1 MNKFNEN
8 KILLYPSC
16 NHRIHNN
23 IYDYSYAFSFFT
35 LDNNTEFFTEKENT
49 NHVLFIL
56 SGKIKLFTTNLETKI
71 LKKDMMFIAS
81 DKNSAFNGIVLE
93 KTEIV
98 ILNIGNSIPFYND
111 YPLKEIKSYYLKNI
125 TEFEAIEIRQ
135 PILCFLQGIIIY
147 FKYKIHNKS
156 MHDLKKYEFLLLMQ
170 AFYEKE
176 ETIRFFS
183 PIINNMSEFKNM
195 VYSRYTNTCS
205 VEQLASMCNMTTKT
219 FTRRFKEQ
227 FNTTPY
233 QWLMEQK
240 NKSIKMSL
248 VQGAPIQK
256 IADEFGFASTS
267 SFISYCKKNLY

>member
-8 KILLYPSC
+8 KILLYP
-16 NHRIHNN
+16 NRNRIHNN

-35 LDNNTEFFTEKENT
+35 LDNSTEFFTEKENT

-56 SGKIKLFTTNLETKI
+56 SGEIKLFTTNLETKI
-71 LKKDMMFIAS
+71 FKKDMMFIAS
-81 DKNSAFNGIVLE
+81 DKNSAFKGIVLE

-111 YPLKEIKSYYLKNI
+111 YPLKEIKSYCLKNI
-125 TEFEAIEIRQ
+125 FEFEAIEIRQ
-135 PILCFLQGIIIY
+135 PIHCFLQGIILY
-147 FKYKIHNKS
+147 FKYKIHNKY
-156 MHDLKKYEFLLLMQ
+156 MYDLKKYEFLLLMQ
-170 AFYEKE
+170 SFYDKE
-176 ETIRFFS
+176 ETIHFFS

-233 QWLMEQK
+233 KWLMQQR
-240 NKSIKMSL
+240 NKSISIYL
-248 VQGAPIQK
+248 AQGVPIQK
-256 IADEFGFASTS
+256 IADEFGFASTT

>member
-1 MNKFNEN
+1 MNKFNKN
-8 KILLYPSC
+8 KILLYPSS
-16 NHRIHNN
+16 NRIHNN

-71 LKKDMMFIAS
+71 FKKDMMFIAS
-81 DKNSAFNGIVLE
+81 DKNSAFKGIVLE

-98 ILNIGNSIPFYND
+98 ILNIGNSVPFYDD
-111 YPLKEIKSYYLKNI
+111 YPLKEIKSYCLKNI
-125 TEFEAIEIRQ
+125 IEFEAIEIRQ

-147 FKYKIHNKS
+147 FKYKIHNKY

-183 PIINNMSEFKNM
+183 PIINNINEFKNM

-219 FTRRFKEQ
+219 FTRKFKEQ

-233 QWLMEQK
+233 QWLMEEK
-240 NKSIKMSL
+240 NKSIKISL
-248 VQGAPIQK
+248 VQGVPTQK